1 MRAAWF
7 AVALCSPLVARADVP
22 AEATALFDQGMKDLR
37 AGNTELACKELS
49 ASLAKYTDS
58 GTKGALATCYGK
70 LGKVV
75 SAWSLWKDLADTAS
89 PADRADAAKRAKAL
103 EPRLP
108 RFVVKLQ
115 GVTRGLV
122 VTINGNALADPTL
135 AVPLPVDPGP
145 LAIIAHAPDHRDW
158 TQTLQATEGATTT
171 IEIPALDE
179 LPKSAPIV
187 TPPIAIV
194 EHGDPRH
201 KRHVLALA
209 VGAVGGVGLI
219 AGAVFGLSAS
229 SNFDKAKTD
238 CGGNLDACA
247 PGGLALAQADV
258 SSARSSAT
266 LSTIG
271 FGVGGALVTAGAVL
285 WFTAPSAEE
294 SRTAL
299 RLVPSL
305 EPRSAGLVLSG
316 RW

>member
-1 MRAAWF
+1 MRATWLAL
-7 AVALCSPLVARADVP
+7 ALCAPLVARADVP

-115 GVTRGLV
+115 GVTPGLV

-135 AVPLPVDPGP
+135 AVPLPIDPGP
-145 LAIIAHAPDHRDW
+145 LAVTARAPDRREW
-158 TQTLQATEGATTT
+158 SQTLQATEGATTT
-171 IEIPALDE
+171 IEIPALE
-179 LPKSAPIV
+179 AQPKA
-187 TPPIAIV
+187 TPPISTPPVV

-201 KRHVLALA
+201 RRHILALA
-209 VGAVGGVGLI
+209 TGAAGGVGLI
-219 AGAVFGLSAS
+219 VGAVFGASAS
-229 SNFDKAKTD
+229 SSFDRAKTD

-247 PGGLALAQADV
+247 PAGLASAQGDV

-266 LSTIG
+266 LSTVA
-271 FGVGGALVTAGAVL
+271 FGVGGALVAAGAIL
-285 WFTAPSAEE
+285 WLTAPSAEE
-294 SRTAL
+294 SRTAV
-299 RLVPSL
+299 RLTPAL
-305 EPRSAGLVLSG
+305 GARSAGLVLSG
-316 RW
+316 AW